1 MPKTERFFAQVA
13 SSISE
18 LRDTMQHDLD
28 RCYSVNG
35 SIVLDQVTE
44 CLADA
49 FATYYPSFR
58 RDAFVEATRVPR
70 DAGPLRAGASD
81 DSSIRSRI
89 AAHDRDHHVRGP
101 VRG

>member
-18 LRDTMQHDLD
+18 LRETMQHDLD

-35 SIVLDQVTE
+35 SMVLDQVTQ

-49 FATYYPSFR
+49 FAAYYSAFS
-58 RDAFVEATRVPR
+58 RDAFVEATHVRQ
-70 DAGPLRAGASD
+70 DAGHLRPGRAD

-89 AAHDRDHHVRGP
+89 AAHDRDHQARPP